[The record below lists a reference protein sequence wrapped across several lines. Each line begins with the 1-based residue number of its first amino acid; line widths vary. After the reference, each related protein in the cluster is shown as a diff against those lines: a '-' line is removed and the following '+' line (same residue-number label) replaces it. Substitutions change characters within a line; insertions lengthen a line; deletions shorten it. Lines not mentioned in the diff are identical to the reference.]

1 MLITKTS
8 QYSGQTRT
16 LEIPIS
22 EQEYQNLLA
31 GKGHI
36 QEICPHLSPS
46 EREFLMTGMT
56 DDEWDS
62 MCKDIGAEIDDEG
75 DIALSS

>member
-1 MLITKTS
+1 
-8 QYSGQTRT
+8 
-16 LEIPIS
+16 
-22 EQEYQNLLA
+22 
-31 GKGHI
+31 
-36 QEICPHLSPS
+36 
-46 EREFLMTGMT
+46 MTGMT